1 MDHQLAQLNENI
13 RETNMV
19 NNNLDGDL
27 KLGFRNKYEF
37 DQKSKDDKNELE
49 HKIRETKYNLERA
62 ETENYSLKQ
71 KLEDTESKYS
81 QVYRENE
88 RILLDFE
95 ENKQASYNSNN
106 NKDAEIQRLK
116 AEF

>member
-1 MDHQLAQLNENI
+1 MD
-13 RETNMV
+13 
-19 NNNLDGDL
+19 
-27 KLGFRNKYEF
+27 
-37 DQKSKDDKNELE
+37 
-49 HKIRETKYNLERA
+49 
-62 ETENYSLKQ
+62 
-71 KLEDTESKYS
+71 DTESKYS

-116 AEF
+116 AEFYSLESKIKDANDRTATLDTKIVESSHK

>member
-1 MDHQLAQLNENI
+1 M
-13 RETNMV
+13 
-19 NNNLDGDL
+19 
-27 KLGFRNKYEF
+27 
-37 DQKSKDDKNELE
+37 
-49 HKIRETKYNLERA
+49 
-62 ETENYSLKQ
+62 
-71 KLEDTESKYS
+71 EDTESKYS

-116 AEF
+116 AEFYSLESKIKDANDRTANLDSKIVESSHK

>member
-1 MDHQLAQLNENI
+1 LQ
-13 RETNMV
+13 
-19 NNNLDGDL
+19 
-27 KLGFRNKYEF
+27 
-37 DQKSKDDKNELE
+37 
-49 HKIRETKYNLERA
+49 
-62 ETENYSLKQ
+62 
-71 KLEDTESKYS
+71 DTEEKYS

-116 AEF
+116 AEFYSLESKIKDANDRTATLDTKIVESSHK

>member
-1 MDHQLAQLNENI
+1 
-13 RETNMV
+13 
-19 NNNLDGDL
+19 LD
-27 KLGFRNKYEF
+27 
-37 DQKSKDDKNELE
+37 
-49 HKIRETKYNLERA
+49 
-62 ETENYSLKQ
+62 
-71 KLEDTESKYS
+71 DTESKYS

-116 AEF
+116 AEFYSLESKIKDANDRTATLDTKIVESSHK

>member
-1 MDHQLAQLNENI
+1 
-13 RETNMV
+13 
-19 NNNLDGDL
+19 
-27 KLGFRNKYEF
+27 
-37 DQKSKDDKNELE
+37 
-49 HKIRETKYNLERA
+49 
-62 ETENYSLKQ
+62 
-71 KLEDTESKYS
+71 LEDTESKYS

-116 AEF
+116 AEFYSLESKIKDANDRTATLETKIVESSHK

>member
-1 MDHQLAQLNENI
+1 
-13 RETNMV
+13 
-19 NNNLDGDL
+19 
-27 KLGFRNKYEF
+27 
-37 DQKSKDDKNELE
+37 
-49 HKIRETKYNLERA
+49 
-62 ETENYSLKQ
+62 
-71 KLEDTESKYS
+71 LEDTESKYS

-116 AEF
+116 AEFYSLESKIKDANDRTATLDTKIVESSHK

>member
-1 MDHQLAQLNENI
+1 M
-13 RETNMV
+13 
-19 NNNLDGDL
+19 
-27 KLGFRNKYEF
+27 
-37 DQKSKDDKNELE
+37 
-49 HKIRETKYNLERA
+49 
-62 ETENYSLKQ
+62 
-71 KLEDTESKYS
+71 EDTESKYS

-116 AEF
+116 AEFYSLESKIKDANDRTATLDTKIVESSHK

>member
-1 MDHQLAQLNENI
+1 
-13 RETNMV
+13 
-19 NNNLDGDL
+19 
-27 KLGFRNKYEF
+27 
-37 DQKSKDDKNELE
+37 
-49 HKIRETKYNLERA
+49 
-62 ETENYSLKQ
+62 
-71 KLEDTESKYS
+71 LEDTESKYS

-116 AEF
+116 AEFYSLESKIKDANDRTATLDTKIVESSHE

>member
-1 MDHQLAQLNENI
+1 
-13 RETNMV
+13 
-19 NNNLDGDL
+19 
-27 KLGFRNKYEF
+27 
-37 DQKSKDDKNELE
+37 
-49 HKIRETKYNLERA
+49 
-62 ETENYSLKQ
+62 
-71 KLEDTESKYS
+71 LEDTEEKYS

-116 AEF
+116 AEFYSLESKIKDANDRTATLDTKIVESSHK